1 MTKLEVMKKI
11 LLLRFS
17 SIGDIVLTT
26 PVIRCLK
33 KQVSDVEL
41 HFATKD
47 SFGFLLE
54 ENPYVDKVHLL
65 KDEKSNMKQLLS
77 NLKSENFDLIV
88 DLHNNLRTF
97 RIKNSL
103 GVKSYSFDKLTWEKI
118 LLVKFKIDKMP
129 NVHIVQRYL
138 DTVKKLGVVND
149 ENGLDYF
156 YPDKDEIEMD
166 WLPKSFQKGF
176 SVFALG
182 GQHATKRLPIS
193 KMIELCTKINGPI
206 ILLGGGNDDEKAAR
220 EIEQFFHPLDS
231 KTTPKEEEVLLNDL
245 NKKAHIFNG
254 VGKFSLNQSASVVKL
269 SSRVFT
275 HDTAVMHIASAFKKE
290 VFSIWGNT
298 TPSLGMYPY
307 ETKFTI
313 FEVKGLSC
321 RPCSKIGFDQCPK
334 GHFKCMN
341 DQKFDFYLPDAGW

>member
-1 MTKLEVMKKI
+1 MKKI
-11 LLLRFS
+11 LILRFS

-33 KQVSDVEL
+33 KQIGDLEL
-41 HFATKD
+41 HFATKN
-47 SFGFLLE
+47 SFGFILE
-54 ENPYVDKVHLL
+54 ENPHVDKVHLL
-65 KDEKSNMKQLLS
+65 KNGKSNMRQLLS
-77 NLKSENFDLIV
+77 DLKNEKFDLVV
-88 DLHNNLRTF
+88 DLHSNLRTF
-97 RIKNSL
+97 RIKKNL
-103 GVKSYSFDKLTWEKI
+103 GVKSFSFDKLTWKKI

-138 DTVKKLGVVND
+138 DTVKDLGVIND
-149 ENGLDYF
+149 DSGLDYF
-156 YPDKDEIEMD
+156 FPEKDEIEMS
-166 WLPKSFQKGF
+166 WLPQAFHNGF
-176 SVFALG
+176 SVFAIG
-182 GQHATKRLPIS
+182 GQHATKRLPTG

-206 ILLGGGNDDEKAAR
+206 ILLGGGKDDEEAAIQ
-220 EIEQFFHPLDS
+220 IEQFFHPTNSRTSL
-231 KTTPKEEEVLLNDL
+231 KTEEVLVNDL
-245 NKKAHIFNG
+245 NKKVQIFNG

-298 TPSLGMYPY
+298 TPNLGMYPY

-313 FEVKGLSC
+313 FEVKDLNC
-321 RPCSKIGFDQCPK
+321 RPCSKIGFEKCPK